1 MIEVAPITL
10 SGRHVRLE
18 PLTPEHCGPLWA
30 VAAEPAL
37 WRWTL
42 NQITTEDELRRYV
55 RTALE
60 SEAEGHALPF
70 AIVSPSGGEAIGSTR
85 FGNIDREHDHVEIGW
100 TWVGR
105 PWQRTAVNTEAKF
118 LLLRHAFETIGCQ
131 RVEFKTDAL
140 NAQSRAALL
149 RIGAK
154 EEGTFR
160 KHLRCDS
167 GRWRD
172 SVYYSV
178 LAEEWPAVKACLEQ
192 KLRPRG

>member
-1 MIEVAPITL
+1 MIEVAPVTL

-18 PLTPEHCGPLWA
+18 PLSLDHCGPLWA
-30 VAAEPAL
+30 VASDAEL

-42 NQITTEDELRRYV
+42 NQIDSEEQLRRYI
-55 RTALE
+55 RAALE
-60 SEAEGHALPF
+60 SEAEGMALPF
-70 AIVSPSGGEAIGSTR
+70 AIMAANGGEAIGSTR
-85 FGNIDREHDHVEIGW
+85 YGNIDREHDRVEIGW

-105 PWQRTAVNTEAKF
+105 PWQRTAVNTEAKY

-131 RVEFKTDAL
+131 RVEFKTDVL

-154 EEGTFR
+154 EEGIFR
-160 KHLRCDS
+160 KHLHCDS

-172 SVYYSV
+172 SAYYSV
-178 LAEEWPAVKACLEQ
+178 IADEWPAVKAGLER
-192 KLRPRG
+192 KLRH